1 MLLQFTLGNFYSIKD
16 PVTLNMLAVKPI
28 KEFEASNVFEADR
41 YRLLTSAIIYGANAS
56 GKSYF
61 LKGMDFIKWFIINSS
76 KETQKDERI
85 NIERFRLSPSTKKKP
100 SFFEISIL
108 IDNTK
113 YRYGFE
119 VDRNNVREEW
129 LFYSRKIKEYPL
141 FIRDIEGIEVFTDF
155 PEGNGLEERTRN
167 NALFLSVAA
176 QFNGLI
182 AGKIIDWF
190 HSFYVIS
197 GLEDIR
203 YQNFTVKKL
212 RDPGFKSILIKF
224 LNAADLSI
232 KDIQVKEIDIK
243 ETPFH
248 KNIPV
253 ELRNLI
259 LKSSK
264 EAYTIITYHE
274 ILNEKGEVIGTEAF
288 DFESSQSEGTKK
300 YFRLA
305 GPVIDTLQKGEI
317 LIIDELDA
325 RLHPIMTKWIV
336 KFFNSKVTNPK
347 NAQFV
352 FATHDTNLLSACTF
366 RRDQIWFTEK
376 TKQNATALYS
386 LAEYKLPK
394 GKVRKD
400 ASIEKDYMKGKY
412 GAIPFIGDF
421 VSPITEIWQE

>member
-16 PVTLNMLAVKPI
+16 PVTLNMSAVKPI
-28 KEFEASNVFEADR
+28 KEFEESNVFETDR
-41 YRLLTSAIIYGANAS
+41 YKLLTSAVIYGANAS

-100 SFFEISIL
+100 SFFEISML

-119 VDRNNVREEW
+119 VDRNNVRGEW
-129 LFYSRKIKEYPL
+129 LFYSKKIKEYPL
-141 FIRDIEGIEVFTDF
+141 FIRDMEGIEVFADF
-155 PEGNGLEERTRN
+155 PEGKGLEERTRS

-190 HSFYVIS
+190 HNFQIIS

-203 YQNFTVKKL
+203 YQNFTVTKL
-212 RDPGFKSILIKF
+212 KDPGFKDILIKL

-232 KDIQVKEIDIK
+232 KDIQVKEVDLK
-243 ETPFH
+243 EITIP
-248 KNIPV
+248 KNVPV

-259 LKSSK
+259 LSGKG
-264 EAYTIITYHE
+264 AYIINTYHDV
-274 ILNEKGEVIGTEAF
+274 LNEKGEVIGTESF

-305 GPVIDTLQKGEI
+305 GPIIDTLQNGRI
-317 LIIDELDA
+317 LVIDELDA

-336 KFFNSKVTNPK
+336 KFFNSAETNPH
-347 NAQFV
+347 NAQLV
-352 FATHDTNLLSACTF
+352 FATHDTNLLSACNF

-376 TKQNATALYS
+376 TNQNATALYS

-421 VSPITEIWQE
+421 VSPITELWQE

>member
-16 PVTLNMLAVKPI
+16 PVTLNMSAVKPI
-28 KEFEASNVFEADR
+28 KEFEESNVFKADR
-41 YRLLTSAIIYGANAS
+41 YRLLTSAVIYGANAS

-61 LKGMDFIKWFIINSS
+61 LKGMDFLKWFIINSS
-76 KETQKDERI
+76 KETQRDERI

-119 VDRNNVREEW
+119 ADRNNVRGEW
-129 LFYSRKIKEYPL
+129 LFCSKKIKEYPL
-141 FIRDIEGIEVFTDF
+141 FIRDMEGIEVFADF
-155 PEGNGLEERTRN
+155 PEGKGLEERTRN

-182 AGKIIDWF
+182 AGNIIDWF
-190 HSFYVIS
+190 HNFQIIS

-203 YQNFTVKKL
+203 YQNFTVEKL
-212 RDPGFKSILIKF
+212 KDPGFKDILIKL

-232 KDIQVKEIDIK
+232 KDIQVKEVDLK
-243 ETPFH
+243 EITIP
-248 KNIPV
+248 KNAPV

-259 LKSSK
+259 SSGK
-264 EAYTIITYHE
+264 GAYMINTYHE
-274 ILNEKGEVIGTEAF
+274 VLNEKGEVIGTESF
-288 DFESSQSEGTKK
+288 DFESFQSEGTKK

-305 GPVIDTLQKGEI
+305 GPIIDTLQNGRI
-317 LIIDELDA
+317 LVIDELDA

-336 KFFNSKVTNPK
+336 KFFNSAETNPH
-347 NAQFV
+347 NAQLV
-352 FATHDTNLLSACTF
+352 FATHDTNLLSACNF

-376 TKQNATALYS
+376 TNQNATALYS

-421 VSPITEIWQE
+421 VSPITELWQE

>member
-28 KEFEASNVFEADR
+28 KEFEESNVFETDR
-41 YRLLTSAIIYGANAS
+41 YRLLTSAVIYGANAS

-61 LKGMDFIKWFIINSS
+61 LKGMDFLKWFIINSS
-76 KETQKDERI
+76 KETQRDERI
-85 NIERFRLSPSTKKKP
+85 NIEIFRLSPSTKKKP

-119 VDRNNVREEW
+119 ADRNNVRGEW
-129 LFYSRKIKEYPL
+129 LFCSKKIKEYPL
-141 FIRDIEGIEVFTDF
+141 FIRDMEGIEVFADF
-155 PEGNGLEERTRN
+155 PEGKGLEERTRN

-182 AGKIIDWF
+182 AGNIIDWF
-190 HSFYVIS
+190 HNFQIIS

-203 YQNFTVKKL
+203 YQNFTVEKL
-212 RDPGFKSILIKF
+212 KDPGFKDILIKL

-232 KDIQVKEIDIK
+232 KDIQVKEVDLK
-243 ETPFH
+243 EITIP
-248 KNIPV
+248 KNAPV

-259 LKSSK
+259 SSGK
-264 EAYTIITYHE
+264 GAYMINTYHE
-274 ILNEKGEVIGTEAF
+274 VLNEKGEVIGTESF

-305 GPVIDTLQKGEI
+305 GPIIDTLQNGRI
-317 LIIDELDA
+317 LVIDELDA

-336 KFFNSKVTNPK
+336 KFFNSAETNPH
-347 NAQFV
+347 NAQLV
-352 FATHDTNLLSACTF
+352 FATHDTNLLSACNF

-376 TKQNATALYS
+376 TNQNATSLYS

-400 ASIEKDYMKGKY
+400 ASIEKDYIKGKY

-421 VSPITEIWQE
+421 VSPITELWQE

>member
-28 KEFEASNVFEADR
+28 KEFEESNVFETDR
-41 YRLLTSAIIYGANAS
+41 YRLLTSAVIYGANAS

-61 LKGMDFIKWFIINSS
+61 LKGMDFLKWFIINSS
-76 KETQKDERI
+76 KETQRDERI
-85 NIERFRLSPSTKKKP
+85 NIEIFRLSPSTKKKP

-119 VDRNNVREEW
+119 ADRNNVRGEW
-129 LFYSRKIKEYPL
+129 LFCSKKIKEYPL
-141 FIRDIEGIEVFTDF
+141 FIRDMEGIEVFADF
-155 PEGNGLEERTRN
+155 PEGKGLEERTRN

-182 AGKIIDWF
+182 AGNIIDWF
-190 HSFYVIS
+190 HNFQIIS

-203 YQNFTVKKL
+203 YQNFTVEKL
-212 RDPGFKSILIKF
+212 KDPGFKDILIKL

-232 KDIQVKEIDIK
+232 KDIQVKEVDLK
-243 ETPFH
+243 EITIP
-248 KNIPV
+248 KNAPV

-259 LKSSK
+259 SSGK
-264 EAYTIITYHE
+264 GAYMINTYHE
-274 ILNEKGEVIGTEAF
+274 VLNEKGEVIGTESF

-305 GPVIDTLQKGEI
+305 GPIIDTLQNGRI
-317 LIIDELDA
+317 LVIDELDA

-336 KFFNSKVTNPK
+336 KFFNSAETNPH
-347 NAQFV
+347 NAQLV
-352 FATHDTNLLSACTF
+352 FATHDTNLLSACNF

-376 TKQNATALYS
+376 TNQNATALYS

-400 ASIEKDYMKGKY
+400 ASIEKDYIKGKY

-421 VSPITEIWQE
+421 VSPITELWQE

>member
-28 KEFEASNVFEADR
+28 KEFEANNVFEIDR
-41 YRLLTSAIIYGANAS
+41 YRLLSSAVIYGANAS

-61 LKGMDFIKWFIINSS
+61 LKGMDFMKWFIINSS
-76 KETQKDERI
+76 KETQKDEKI
-85 NIERFRLSPSTKKKP
+85 NIERFKLSLSTKKKP

-108 IDNTK
+108 INNTK

-119 VDRNNVREEW
+119 VDRNNVKGEW

-190 HSFYVIS
+190 HSFQIIS

-203 YQNFTVKKL
+203 YQDFTVNKL
-212 RDPGFKSILIKF
+212 KDPGFKSIIIKL

-232 KDIQVKEIDIK
+232 KDIQVKEVDIK
-243 ETPFH
+243 EIPIP
-248 KNIPV
+248 KNTPV

-259 LKSSK
+259 LSGKG
-264 EAYTIITYHE
+264 AYMINTYHE
-274 ILNEKGEVIGTEAF
+274 VLNEKGEVTGTEAF

-305 GPVIDTLQKGEI
+305 GPIIDTLKNGSI
-317 LIIDELDA
+317 LVIDELDA

-336 KFFNSKVTNPK
+336 KFFNSSETNPH
-347 NAQFV
+347 NAQLI
-352 FATHDTNLLSACTF
+352 FATHDTNLLSTCNF

-376 TKQNATALYS
+376 TNQNATALYS

-400 ASIEKDYMKGKY
+400 ASVEKDYMKGKY
-412 GAIPFIGDF
+412 GAIPFIGDI

>member
-1 MLLQFTLGNFYSIKD
+1 MICF
-16 PVTLNMLAVKPI
+16 
-28 KEFEASNVFEADR
+28 
-41 YRLLTSAIIYGANAS
+41 
-56 GKSYF
+56 
-61 LKGMDFIKWFIINSS
+61 
-76 KETQKDERI
+76 RI
-85 NIERFRLSPSTKKKP
+85 N
-100 SFFEISIL
+100 
-108 IDNTK
+108 NTK

-119 VDRNNVREEW
+119 VDRNNVRGEW
-129 LFYSRKIKEYPL
+129 LFYSKKIKDYPL
-141 FIRDIEGIEVFTDF
+141 FIRDKEGIEVFTDF

-176 QFNGLI
+176 QFNGII
-182 AGKIIDWF
+182 AGKIINWF
-190 HSFYVIS
+190 HSLNVIS

-203 YQNFTVKKL
+203 YQDFTAKKL
-212 RDPGFKSILIKF
+212 RDARFKDILIKF

-232 KDIQVKEIDIK
+232 KDIQVKEVDLK
-243 ETPFH
+243 EITIP
-248 KNIPV
+248 KNAPV

-259 LKSSK
+259 LSGK

-274 ILNEKGEVIGTEAF
+274 VLNEKGEVIGTEAF

-305 GPVIDTLQKGEI
+305 GPIIDALQNGRI

-336 KFFNSKVTNPK
+336 KFFNSSETNPN
-347 NAQFV
+347 NAQLV
-352 FATHDTNLLSACTF
+352 FATHDTNLLNTCNF

-376 TKQNATALYS
+376 TNQNATALYS

-421 VSPITEIWQE
+421 VSPITELWQE

>member
-16 PVTLNMLAVKPI
+16 PVTLNMSAVKPI
-28 KEFEASNVFEADR
+28 KEFEESNVFKADR
-41 YRLLTSAIIYGANAS
+41 YRLLTSAVIYGANAS

-61 LKGMDFIKWFIINSS
+61 LKGMDFLKWFIINSS
-76 KETQKDERI
+76 KETQRDERI

-119 VDRNNVREEW
+119 ADRNNVRGEW
-129 LFYSRKIKEYPL
+129 LFCSKKIKEYPL
-141 FIRDIEGIEVFTDF
+141 FIRDMEGIEVFADF
-155 PEGNGLEERTRN
+155 PEGKGLEERTRN

-182 AGKIIDWF
+182 AGNIIDWF
-190 HSFYVIS
+190 HNFQIIS

-203 YQNFTVKKL
+203 YQNFTVEKL
-212 RDPGFKSILIKF
+212 KDPGFKDILIKL

-232 KDIQVKEIDIK
+232 KDIQVKEVDLK
-243 ETPFH
+243 EITIP
-248 KNIPV
+248 KNAPV

-259 LKSSK
+259 SSGK
-264 EAYTIITYHE
+264 GAYMINTYHE
-274 ILNEKGEVIGTEAF
+274 VLNEKGEVIGTESF
-288 DFESSQSEGTKK
+288 DFESFQSEGTKK

-305 GPVIDTLQKGEI
+305 GPIIDTLQNGRI
-317 LIIDELDA
+317 LVIDELDA

-336 KFFNSKVTNPK
+336 KFFNSAETNPH
-347 NAQFV
+347 NAQLV
-352 FATHDTNLLSACTF
+352 FATHDTNLLSACNF

-376 TKQNATALYS
+376 TNQNATALYS
-386 LAEYKLPK
+386 LVEYKLPK

-421 VSPITEIWQE
+421 VSPITELWQE